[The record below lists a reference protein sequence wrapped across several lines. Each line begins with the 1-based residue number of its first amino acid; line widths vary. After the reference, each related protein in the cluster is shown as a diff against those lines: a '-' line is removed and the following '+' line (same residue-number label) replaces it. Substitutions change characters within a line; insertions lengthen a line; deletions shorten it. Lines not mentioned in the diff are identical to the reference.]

1 MILITGAT
9 GHLGKDVIQSLLHKG
24 VPAEDIIALVRDENK
39 AKDLVEKGIQ
49 IKIGNYHDYDSL
61 KEALRGVD
69 KLLLVSSN
77 GIVDRL
83 NQHKNVINAAI
94 ENNVKHIVYTSI
106 DIKSFKDTVISHV
119 SQVHIDTAN
128 YLRQAG
134 VPYTLLDNTL
144 YADLIPMFIGENV
157 VETGIFF
164 PAGDGRS
171 PFLPRKE
178 MAEAAAI
185 VLTTPGHEN
194 QEYAITAETAY
205 SFAQIADMLSEI
217 TAKDIKY
224 HNTDADTYVEQL
236 VHAGVPKE
244 NALFLA
250 GFGKAILN
258 GELDTHRSDIE
269 KILGRKPLE
278 LKEFLKITFTK

>member
-1 MILITGAT
+1 
-9 GHLGKDVIQSLLHKG
+9 
-24 VPAEDIIALVRDENK
+24 
-39 AKDLVEKGIQ
+39 VEWISF
-49 IKIGNYHDYDSL
+49 YW
-61 KEALRGVD
+61 
-69 KLLLVSSN
+69 SSN